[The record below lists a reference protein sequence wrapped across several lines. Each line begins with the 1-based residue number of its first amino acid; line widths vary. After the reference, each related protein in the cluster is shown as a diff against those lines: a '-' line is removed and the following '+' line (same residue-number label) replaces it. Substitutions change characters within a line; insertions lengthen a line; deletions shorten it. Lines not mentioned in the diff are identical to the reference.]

1 MTKNRGVVPQYRFVS
16 KGKFVMKKVISFVVA
31 IALVLSMSVC
41 AFAAEVPAADADYDA
56 WVSYYTE
63 VLTDATL
70 DDDAKIDTVVA
81 NMPASKALFYA
92 TLDKAVADVITDG
105 TEAEAVLNAVNDDL
119 ILAYGWGLDEAEWE
133 YEVEE
138 NLDINIDG
146 YIGNPADGNV
156 APNLPGEE
164 PGLEEDTEDDSD
176 SAGSFLDTILGVL
189 GGLGDILFGEGGEG
203 TDEPTTDENNDPW
216 GEEEPSTQAGNNGS
230 QSPNTGDTSVVAVAT
245 VALVAGAAL
254 VLTRKKSED
263 AE

>member
-1 MTKNRGVVPQYRFVS
+1 
-16 KGKFVMKKVISFVVA
+16 MKKVISFVVA

-70 DDDAKIDTVVA
+70 TDDAKTTTIVD

-92 TLDKAVADVITDG
+92 SLDKAVDDVVTDG
-105 TEAEAVLNAVNDDL
+105 AEADAVLNSVNDKL
-119 ILAYGWGLDEAEWE
+119 IAKYGWGLDEAEWE

-146 YIGNPADGNV
+146 FIGNPADGNV
-156 APNLPGEE
+156 APNVPNEE
-164 PGLEEDTEDDSD
+164 SSTLEEDGDDDSD
-176 SAGSFLDTILGVL
+176 GSGSFLDTILGVL
-189 GGLGDILFGEGGEG
+189 GGLGDILFGGGGEETPEES
-203 TDEPTTDENNDPW
+203 TDDNDDPW
-216 GEEEPSTQAGNNGS
+216 NDDETTTGS
-230 QSPNTGDTSVVAVAT
+230 NDSQVPNQGDTSVVAVAT

>member
-1 MTKNRGVVPQYRFVS
+1 
-16 KGKFVMKKVISFVVA
+16 MKKVISFVVA

-41 AFAAEVPAADADYDA
+41 AFAAEAPAADADYDA

-63 VLTDATL
+63 ILTDDTIV
-70 DDDAKIDTVVA
+70 DDEKTTTIVA

-92 TLDKAVADVITDG
+92 ALDKAVDDVITDG
-105 TEAEAVLNAVNDDL
+105 VESDAVLNAVNDKL
-119 ILAYGWGLDEAEWE
+119 ILKKGWGLDEAEWE

-146 YIGNPADGNV
+146 FIGNPADGNV
-156 APNLPGEE
+156 APNVPSEE
-164 PGLEEDTEDDSD
+164 PDLEEDTDDDSD
-176 SAGSFLDTILGVL
+176 SSGSFLDTILGVL
-189 GGLGDILFGEGGEG
+189 GGLGDILFGSGGEE
-203 TDEPTTDENNDPW
+203 TPEEPSDDNNDPW
-216 GEEEPSTQAGNNGS
+216 GDDAPAGDSDDGS
-230 QSPNTGDTSVVAVAT
+230 QIPNAGDTSVVAVAT

>member
-1 MTKNRGVVPQYRFVS
+1 MTRNRGVIASKSFYA

-31 IALVLSMSVC
+31 MALVLSMSVC
-41 AFAAEVPAADADYDA
+41 AFAAVAPAADADYDA

-63 VLTDATL
+63 VLADTAL
-70 DDDAKIDTVVA
+70 ADDAKIDTIVA

-92 TLDKAVADVITDG
+92 TLDAAVADVITD
-105 TEAEAVLNAVNDDL
+105 TVAAEEVLNAVNDDL
-119 ILAYGWGLDEAEWE
+119 VAAYGWGLDEAEWE

-156 APNLPGEE
+156 APNTPSEE
-164 PGLEEDTEDDSD
+164 PDLEEDDSD
-176 SAGSFLDTILGVL
+176 SSSSFLDTILGVL
-189 GGLGDILFGEGGEG
+189 GGLGDILFGDGGEG
-203 TDEPTTDENNDPW
+203 STEEPSDDNDDPW
-216 GEEEPSTQAGNNGS
+216 GDDQPADDNNNDS
-230 QSPNTGDTSVVAVAT
+230 QVSDTGDTSVVAVAT

>member
-1 MTKNRGVVPQYRFVS
+1 
-16 KGKFVMKKVISFVVA
+16 MKKVISFVVA

-70 DDDAKIDTVVA
+70 TDDAKTTTIVD

-92 TLDKAVADVITDG
+92 SLDKAVDDVVTDG
-105 TEAEAVLNAVNDDL
+105 VESDAVLNAVNDKL
-119 ILAYGWGLDEAEWE
+119 IAKYGWGLDEAEWE

-146 YIGNPADGNV
+146 FIGNPADGNV
-156 APNLPGEE
+156 APNVPNEE
-164 PGLEEDTEDDSD
+164 SSTLEEDGDDDSD

-189 GGLGDILFGEGGEG
+189 GGLGDILFGGGGE
-203 TDEPTTDENNDPW
+203 TPEEPTDDNNDPW
-216 GEEEPSTQAGNNGS
+216 GGEEPTSGDNNGS
-230 QSPNTGDTSVVAVAT
+230 QVPNQGDTSVVAVAT

>member
-1 MTKNRGVVPQYRFVS
+1 
-16 KGKFVMKKVISFVVA
+16 MKKVISFVVA

-41 AFAAEVPAADADYDA
+41 AFAAEAPAADADYDA

-63 VLTDATL
+63 VLNDTAL
-70 DDDAKIDTVVA
+70 DDDAKTTTIVE

-92 TLDKAVADVITDG
+92 TLDKAVYDVV
-105 TEAEAVLNAVNDDL
+105 TEGAESDAVLNSVNDKL
-119 ILAYGWGLDEAEWE
+119 IAEYGWGLDEAEWE

-146 YIGNPADGNV
+146 FIGNPADGNV
-156 APNLPGEE
+156 APNLPNEE
-164 PGLEEDTEDDSD
+164 PGLEEDEDDGD
-176 SAGSFLDTILGVL
+176 STGSFLDTILGVL
-189 GGLGDILFGEGGEG
+189 GGLGDILFGDGGEE
-203 TDEPTTDENNDPW
+203 TP
-216 GEEEPSTQAGNNGS
+216 EEPSDDNDDLWGDEESTTGS
-230 QSPNTGDTSVVAVAT
+230 NDDSQVSDTGDTSVVAVAT

>member
-1 MTKNRGVVPQYRFVS
+1 
-16 KGKFVMKKVISFVVA
+16 MKKVISFVVA

-63 VLTDATL
+63 VLTDAAL
-70 DDDAKIDTVVA
+70 DDDAKTTTIVE

-92 TLDKAVADVITDG
+92 ALDKAVDDVVTDG
-105 TEAEAVLNAVNDDL
+105 VESDAVLNSVNDKL
-119 ILAYGWGLDEAEWE
+119 VAEYGWGLDEAEWE

-146 YIGNPADGNV
+146 FIGNPADGNV
-156 APNLPGEE
+156 APSAPDEE
-164 PGLEEDTEDDSD
+164 TPDLEEDTDDDSD

-189 GGLGDILFGEGGEG
+189 GGLGDILFGGGGEE
-203 TDEPTTDENNDPW
+203 TPEEPSDDNDDPW
-216 GEEEPSTQAGNNGS
+216 GDEESTTGGNDDS
-230 QSPNTGDTSVVAVAT
+230 QVSDTGDTSVVAVAT